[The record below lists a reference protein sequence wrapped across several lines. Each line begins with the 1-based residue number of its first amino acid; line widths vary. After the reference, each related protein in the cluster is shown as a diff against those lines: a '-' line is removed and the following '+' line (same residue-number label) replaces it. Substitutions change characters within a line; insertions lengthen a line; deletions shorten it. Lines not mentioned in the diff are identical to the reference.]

1 MPLYRARE
9 ELIEK
14 GYIRYEKGKGREA
27 GTYTIIKIEL
37 YEKTEEGDYNL
48 VPNMG
53 NKGKHNEVLCNSLCN
68 SLRPNMG
75 TLNKQR
81 QNNKYKE
88 KKYIKKEMLEDENKN
103 NILLLNNNLDNNKP
117 ATYWTRSWQ
126 EKGDF
131 KEINLGPLG
140 VTPKTN
146 KNQMKEE
153 KREYRETVKLTET
166 EYNTLL
172 NKLGEDKLNR
182 ALEVL
187 NIYKL
192 TSGRNYKSDY
202 HIILNGWVLKRVEDD
217 IKKEMLED
225 ENKNNILLLNNNLD
239 NNKPATYWTRSWQ
252 EKGDFK
258 EINLG
263 PLGVTPKTNKNQMKE
278 EKREYRET
286 VKLTETEYNTL
297 LNKLGEDK
305 LNRALEVLNIYKLTS
320 GRNYKSD
327 YHIILNGW
335 VLKRVEDDIK
345 KEQLKKNMIATQ
357 AITQSRKQREYED
370 FEIFD
375 YLMYQ

>member
-81 QNNKYKE
+81 QNNKHKE
-88 KKYIKKEMLEDENKN
+88 KKYIKKEMLENENKN

-146 KNQMKEE
+146 KNQIKEE
-153 KREYRETVKLTET
+153 KKEYRETVKLTEI

-172 NKLGEDKLNR
+172 NKLGE
-182 ALEVL
+182 
-187 NIYKL
+187 Y
-192 TSGRNYKSDY
+192 
-202 HIILNGWVLKRVEDD
+202 
-217 IKKEMLED
+217 
-225 ENKNNILLLNNNLD
+225 
-239 NNKPATYWTRSWQ
+239 
-252 EKGDFK
+252 
-258 EINLG
+258 
-263 PLGVTPKTNKNQMKE
+263 
-278 EKREYRET
+278 
-286 VKLTETEYNTL
+286 
-297 LNKLGEDK
+297 K

-357 AITQSRKQREYED
+357 AIIQPRKQRKYED
-370 FEIFD
+370 FETFD